1 LGAAFTAHTTHTLQK
16 VAECSNL
23 MGQGGRRFRE
33 LAGFDLVK
41 PGRTWLE
48 GDGEDVGRAFPS

>member
-1 LGAAFTAHTTHTLQK
+1 
-16 VAECSNL
+16 

-48 GDGEDVGRAFPS
+48 GDGEDVSRAGSILSAVHID